1 MSQANIQEILS
12 LTDSIKKNSDL
23 LISKVISLESMSAQ
37 YGQNAFIF
45 SFSLFVLSCFIGYF
59 VVWKVTPALHTAL
72 MSVTNAISGVII
84 IGAMIALGNCKE
96 INLIAIISF
105 FAIVISAVNI
115 FGGFLVTHKM
125 LNMFK
130 K

>member
-1 MSQANIQEILS
+1 MSQATIQDILS

-23 LISKVISLESMSAQ
+23 LISKVIALESMSAQ

-84 IGAMIALGNCKE
+84 IGAMVALGNCKE
-96 INLIAIISF
+96 INSIAIISF
-105 FAIVISAVNI
+105 FAIVISSINI